1 MAKATQRGYRKWDA
15 HNAKVM
21 KEQCTYFLKG
31 VAKPQLVAMLRSV
44 AEEIVAAIDG
54 NGNIPIYT
62 GNLHD
67 ATGVGVYVDGAL
79 SQYIPTKIATKKQ
92 RSGFGNTNWYD
103 IDGSLFLQS
112 AMADAATEF
121 NSGCWIVL
129 FSAVPYAFHIDERT
143 DFFRQTAGELA
154 QSVLLGLVP
163 LNPETMPNINTTVF

>member
-1 MAKATQRGYRKWDA
+1 MAKATQRGYKKWYA

-92 RSGFGNTNWYD
+92 KSGFGNTNWYD

-143 DFFRQTAGELA
+143 NFFSQTVGELA

-163 LNPETMPNINTTVF
+163 LNPETMPDINTTIF